1 MRRSFNWTSG
11 LVPFQMK
18 ERSKKTDWKNVDLAL
33 IPGSHTCIS
42 PGSHNYN
49 RKAKLKKQ
57 RSNALLNYC
66 TISILTTQK
75 TLAEQV
81 NAARKSK
88 NRPVNR
94 SASRGR
100 PQTNFG
106 YSQAPTKKCCV
117 DSFFSYFFTM

>member
-1 MRRSFNWTSG
+1 MGLLLNSIRFEQSFEGSIEKIASTAKFQVRRTGKIVTAALRFRSLFETKERWRKKYEVRRSFTWTSG

-57 RSNALLNYC
+57 RSNV
-66 TISILTTQK
+66 S
-75 TLAEQV
+75 
-81 NAARKSK
+81 
-88 NRPVNR
+88 
-94 SASRGR
+94 
-100 PQTNFG
+100 
-106 YSQAPTKKCCV
+106 APTR
-117 DSFFSYFFTM
+117 S